1 MRFVVFVKQ
10 VPDTMSVTVDED
22 GSLVRAGVPSI
33 LDPYSELALLRT
45 LRIRGDDDEVVAVTM
60 GPMQASDALRR
71 CIELGADDSFL
82 ISDRDFAGAD
92 TWATSRTLAA
102 YAGRYACDACLYVFG
117 GRAIDGE
124 TGQVPFE
131 FAALMDVQQFAYV
144 TELSREGDGFVA
156 VQDYGT
162 FTRTARVPKGSVVA
176 FGNVDPNGSIP
187 TAEGYLRARGHEPHI
202 LNRIDVGLG
211 LYSVGLKG
219 SLTRIASTRTVQ
231 SARRNMMVEITDP
244 SKAADIIIRE
254 AGSR

>member
-10 VPDTMSVTVDED
+10 VPDTMSVSIDGD

-33 LDPYSELALLRT
+33 LDPYSELALSRT
-45 LRIRGDDDEVVAVTM
+45 LRIRDEGDEVIAVSM
-60 GPMQASDALRR
+60 GPLQATDALRR
-71 CIELGADDSFL
+71 CIELGADDAFL
-82 ISDRDFAGAD
+82 LSDRDFAGAD

-102 YAGRYACDACLYVFG
+102 YAGRYACDADLFVFG

-144 TELSREGDGFVA
+144 TELSREDDGFVA
-156 VQDYGT
+156 VQDYGD
-162 FTRTARVPKGSVVA
+162 FTRTARVPRGSVVA
-176 FGNVDPNGSIP
+176 FGNVDPNGAIP
-187 TAEGYLRARGHEPHI
+187 TAEGYLRAKGHESRI
-202 LNRIDVGLG
+202 LNRVDVGLG

-219 SLTRIASTRTVQ
+219 SLTKIAATRTVQ

-244 SKAADIIIRE
+244 SKAAEIIIRE